1 MTIEIL
7 SYKPYGPYQSI
18 NTKEEVGSLTEFI
31 RQVRSC
37 FDEAVTAVAVIK
49 DGFAVALWIAEP
61 DIDCDIDG
69 PYEVKP
75 AYPGQE
81 FVRYEATSKSFWDHV
96 AGYFG
101 ARYIP
106 EGVGFIAKFPRQAQ
120 QNSVNQHP
128 DGAEALTAAERNPSM
143 VG

>member
-18 NTKEEVGSLTEFI
+18 NTKEEVGSLAEFI

-49 DGFAVALWIAEP
+49 DGFAFALWIAEP

-81 FVRYEATSKSFWDHV
+81 FVRYEATSKSFWNHV

-106 EGVGFIAKFPRQAQ
+106 EGVGFIAKLPKPAQ